1 MKAKHLL
8 SLRELSGDDIEE
20 LFRRADEFRAQPRA
34 HPTLLAGRT
43 LALLFEHPS
52 TRTRAALEAAMAQL
66 GGSAIFL
73 RRDDS
78 QLARGESIADTARA
92 LSQIVDGIAARVSA
106 HQDLLDLAR
115 QSSVPVVNALS
126 DALHPVQALTDIY
139 TLRLRHGRLAGLKV
153 AWVGDGTNVC
163 HELLFGAAKLGMAV
177 SVASPRGYEPKAPIV
192 RLASRDAH
200 EAHGPAPVVGHDP
213 RTAVGGAQAVM
224 TDAWVSMGQEG
235 QAAARRQA
243 LAGYAVTPELM
254 ALAEPRAGFLHP
266 LPARRG
272 EEVAA
277 EVIDGPQSL
286 VMEQVRH
293 RLPVTKAVLAALL
306 AG

>member
-20 LFRRADEFRAQPRA
+20 LFRRADEFRAEPRA

-43 LALLFEHPS
+43 LALLFENPS
-52 TRTRAALEAAMAQL
+52 TRTRAALEAAMTQL
-66 GGSAIFL
+66 GGSAMFL
-73 RRDDS
+73 RREDS
-78 QLARGESIADTARA
+78 QLSRGEPIADTARS
-92 LSQIVDGIAARVSA
+92 LSQIVDGIAARMNA

-115 QSSVPVVNALS
+115 QASVPVVNALS

-153 AWVGDGTNVC
+153 AWVGDGNNVC

-177 SVASPRGYEPKAPIV
+177 SVASPRGFEPKAPIV
-192 RLASRDAH
+192 RLASRDAL
-200 EAHGPAPVVGHDP
+200 EGHGPAPVVGHDP
-213 RTAVGGAQAVM
+213 RTAVGGAQAVI
-224 TDAWVSMGQEG
+224 TDVWVSMGQEA
-235 QAAARRQA
+235 QAAERRQA
-243 LAGYAVTPELM
+243 LAGFAVTAELM
-254 ALAEPRAGFLHP
+254 ALAEPKASFLHP

-277 EVIDGPQSL
+277 EVLDGPQSL
-286 VMEQVRH
+286 VMEQVRN
-293 RLPVTKAVLAALL
+293 RLPVSKAILAALL
-306 AG
+306 AS